1 MQPANLNKWIE
12 INRNNNWIRIWCLQ
26 DNLTR
31 SLNLSSPLTILFWL
45 SFLTTKE
52 RIHLS
57 REGNSKI
64 QPAILNKWTN
74 HINELGISLA
84 DLKCWSTTLDT
95 SHLDWLM
102 VKRQFLPKWESRKSS
117 TRCRWGPFVEWKDSS
132 LFSFFFILKKDSLCF
147 VSVFYVHLFM
157 IAGLIF

>member
-1 MQPANLNKWIE
+1 MG
-12 INRNNNWIRIWCLQ
+12 
-26 DNLTR
+26 
-31 SLNLSSPLTILFWL
+31 SLNLSNPLIILFWL

-52 RIHLS
+52 KIHLS

-102 VKRQFLPKWESRKSS
+102 VKCQFLPKWASRKSTS
-117 TRCRWGPFVEWKDSS
+117 CVETKGWGPFVEMKLSISMVFCRSGLLSVEMFFRLETSTSTIAS
-132 LFSFFFILKKDSLCF
+132 LNERFKNSNAKALNF
-147 VSVFYVHLFM
+147 
-157 IAGLIF
+157 